1 MGRLFG
7 TDGVR
12 GIANTELDAELA
24 YKVARAGTHFLL
36 RNGDMNAPAG
46 EAGGPSGERPAIV
59 VGRDTRISGDLLE
72 AAVVAG
78 ICSVGATALRAGV
91 LTTPSV
97 AHISRAL
104 GAAGGIMISAS
115 HNPVEYNGIK
125 IFGPNGFKL
134 PDSVEDEVENLVHGP
149 ADGLP
154 RPIGAAVG
162 RVRAMASGEAV
173 EPYIDSMCSA
183 IAGDLSGLKLVLD
196 CSNGSA
202 SAIAPEAFRRLGA
215 DVIAI
220 CDSPDGLNINVS
232 CGSTRPAAMCE
243 AVKHHQADAGFAY
256 DGDADRCIA
265 CDERGNVVDGDH
277 ILAICGLDMARSATL
292 KGQTVVATVLSN
304 LGLEVALA
312 KSGVSVKRTRV
323 GDRYVLEEMLASGYN
338 LGGEQSG
345 HIIFLDHATTGDGI
359 LTSLKVASIIKASG
373 ARFSES
379 TQGLTKF
386 PQVMVNVKV
395 TAATSA
401 LAGLLAD
408 SERVNEAIRQAEEY
422 LGDTG
427 RVVVRPSGTEPL
439 IRVMVEADE
448 APKALKIAENV
459 GEVIRREFGS

>member
-12 GIANTELDAELA
+12 GIANTELDAQLA

-36 RNGDMNAPAG
+36 QNSSQDGGQAPEQATG
-46 EAGGPSGERPAIV
+46 RPAAII

-91 LTTPSV
+91 LTTPGV
-97 AHISRAL
+97 AYLSRAL

-125 IFGPNGFKL
+125 VFDSKGFKL
-134 PDSVEDEVENLVHGP
+134 PDPVEDEVENLVHGP

-154 RPIGAAVG
+154 RPIGPAIG
-162 RVRAMASGEAV
+162 RARSMTAEESV
-173 EPYIDSMCSA
+173 EPYVESLRSTIE
-183 IAGDLSGLKLVLD
+183 GDLSGLKVVLD
-196 CSNGSA
+196 CANGSA
-202 SAIAPEAFRRLGA
+202 SAIAPEVFRRLGA
-215 DVIAI
+215 EVVSIN
-220 CDSPDGLNINVS
+220 DSPDGLNINVG
-232 CGSTRPAAMCE
+232 CGSTRPAAMCD
-243 AVKHHQADAGFAY
+243 AVKQHQADAGFAY

-265 CDERGNVVDGDH
+265 CDEQGNVVDGDH
-277 ILAICGLDMARSATL
+277 ILAICGLDMAARGSL

-304 LGLEVALA
+304 LGLDVALK

-345 HIIFLDHATTGDGI
+345 HIVFLDHTTTGDGI
-359 LTSLKVASIIKASG
+359 LTSLKVASIIRASG
-373 ARFSES
+373 AKFSEAA
-379 TQGLTKF
+379 QGLIKL

-395 TAATSA
+395 TAAVSD
-401 LAGLLAD
+401 LARLLAESD
-408 SERVNEAIRQAEEY
+408 RVKEATRQAEEY
-422 LGDTG
+422 LGETG

-439 IRVMVEADE
+439 IRVMVEADD
-448 APKALKIAENV
+448 ASKALKIAENV